1 LPRRYRGMVM
11 TVTRGVTQKDRR
23 REGVLIST
31 MRVSPS
37 GRVLRAAYRKIGP
50 RRHRVI
56 TAFWLW
62 G

>member
-1 LPRRYRGMVM
+1 MVM

-56 TAFWLW
+56 TAFWL
-62 G
+62 